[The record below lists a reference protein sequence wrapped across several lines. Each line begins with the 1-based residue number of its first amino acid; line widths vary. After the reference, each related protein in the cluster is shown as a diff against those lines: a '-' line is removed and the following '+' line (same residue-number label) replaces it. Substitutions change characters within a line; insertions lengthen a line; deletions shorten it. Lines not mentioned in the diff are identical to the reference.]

1 MTPMSTGSSKP
12 PMKRNRPVLKA
23 LIYHN
28 SKCSKS
34 NAALN
39 LLLEHG
45 VQVSTVN
52 YLETPLSPTQLE
64 ILLSQLDIEAKSLIR
79 FSEPLAQQLGLS
91 ITDIRD
97 ENEWLRLLAEYP
109 ILIERPIVVINGK
122 AVIARPPGLALRLLQ
137 VA

>member
-1 MTPMSTGSSKP
+1 M
-12 PMKRNRPVLKA
+12 KA